1 MEAVSFLHDV
11 SAVIGG
17 KINLTSRLYTY
28 FHLLKAKKS
37 PLAQLVER
45 ATVNRE
51 ASSSILLWR
60 AFPFC
65 FFDLLAPCVVLIP
78 FISIMLVGM
87 MSFFC
92 YVSCLLL
99 AAIALAPRV
108 CASVAPLARGPG
120 NPTRLVTFHVTL
132 LSARSVPIDRR
143 KLWHTEFDRVSSSV
157 CPNSSSR
164 PDAFSEAQPAFFF
177 KRNTSKQ

>member
-17 KINLTSRLYTY
+17 KINLTSRLDTY
-28 FHLLKAKKS
+28 FHLSKAKKS

-87 MSFFC
+87 ISFFC

-108 CASVAPLARGPG
+108 CASVAPLARGPAI
-120 NPTRLVTFHVTL
+120 PLRLVTFHVTL
-132 LSARSVPIDRR
+132 FVRVGRSPSSKIVAYRIRQSEFLRLSQ
-143 KLWHTEFDRVSSSV
+143 LL
-157 CPNSSSR
+157 
-164 PDAFSEAQPAFFF
+164 QPARCIFRGAASIFFQAQH
-177 KRNTSKQ
+177 KQ